1 MKKKIFVVALV
12 VCILAISIASAT
24 IAYFTD
30 TESATNTFTSGNVA
44 IKLTETQTV
53 DGVSTTKVVGK
64 DGFTGYDYGTVHPGL
79 TYDKY
84 PAITNTGSENAYLA
98 AKIVIKNVAA
108 SNVDANVTKVLTAE
122 AATGKTLV
130 SDFLSGNVFAD
141 ANYSVKYNT
150 TADSIE
156 IYVIYE
162 TVTTT
167 NDSITLFEEVVV
179 PAGWGNDQMA
189 HLENMNIVITA
200 YAVQTTG
207 FVADTANGLTAAE
220 VAIKA
225 AFGGGTDATNSDFVN
240 YFN

>member
-1 MKKKIFVVALV
+1 MKKKIFVVALA
-12 VCILAISIASAT
+12 VCILAFSIASAT
-24 IAYFTD
+24 IAYFTE
-30 TESATNTFTSGNVA
+30 TKTATNTFTSGNVA
-44 IKLTETQTV
+44 IKLTETQIV
-53 DGVSTTKVVGK
+53 DGVSTTNVVGEG
-64 DGFTGYDYGTVHPGL
+64 GFTGYDYGAVHPGL

-108 SNVDANVTKVLTAE
+108 SNDDANVTKVLTTE

-179 PAGWGNDQMA
+179 PARWGNDQMA

-207 FVADTANGLTAAE
+207 FDSAEAAIE
-220 VAIKA
+220 A
-225 AFGGGTDATNSDFVN
+225 AFGGGTDATNNDFAN